1 MNAPLP
7 ERTVRDLTGMLVQAA
22 HAMNTRLSLAL
33 AEIDSS
39 PRKHCVLL
47 HALEAERTQSQLAAI
62 AGLDKTTMVVTADE
76 LERDGLAERHASAT
90 DRRVKVIRVTP
101 AGAELVRRGEVIVDR
116 VHGEALGELSAGER
130 QVFVDALDRLQQA
143 AEFPMVGEGGVVRKP
158 RRARQG

>member
-1 MNAPLP
+1 MDAPLP

-33 AEIDSS
+33 AEIGSS
-39 PRKHCVLL
+39 PRKHCVLV
-47 HALEAERTQSQLAAI
+47 HAMEVERTQSQLAAI

-76 LERDGLAERHASAT
+76 LERDGLAERHPSAT

-101 AGAELVRRGEVIVDR
+101 AGVESVRRGEVIVDR

-130 QVFVDALDRLQQA
+130 QVFVDALDRLQRSAELPA
-143 AEFPMVGEGGVVRKP
+143 AGEAGGARKP

>member
-47 HALEAERTQSQLAAI
+47 HALEAERTQSRWPRSP
-62 AGLDKTTMVVTADE
+62 GWTRPPWWSPPTNWSGTAWP
-76 LERDGLAERHASAT
+76 SAT
-90 DRRVKVIRVTP
+90 PPRPT
-101 AGAELVRRGEVIVDR
+101 
-116 VHGEALGELSAGER
+116 
-130 QVFVDALDRLQQA
+130 
-143 AEFPMVGEGGVVRKP
+143 GG
-158 RRARQG
+158 

>member
-1 MNAPLP
+1 M
-7 ERTVRDLTGMLVQAA
+7 
-22 HAMNTRLSLAL
+22 
-33 AEIDSS
+33 
-39 PRKHCVLL
+39 
-47 HALEAERTQSQLAAI
+47 
-62 AGLDKTTMVVTADE
+62 DKTTMVVTADE